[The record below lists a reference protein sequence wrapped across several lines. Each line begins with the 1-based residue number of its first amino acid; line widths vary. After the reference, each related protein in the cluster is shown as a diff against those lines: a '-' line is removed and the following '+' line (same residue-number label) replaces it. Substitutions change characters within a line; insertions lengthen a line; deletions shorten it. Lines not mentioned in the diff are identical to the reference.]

1 MDRLSPHRSTAS
13 INGPQ
18 LQGDDA
24 ITANQDWAHATFS
37 AARGAIEI
45 RLEKSRMILRVLH
58 RRTGLCSERIGFAVS
73 ALCCALGG
81 RGRRFRSITPLE

>member
-45 RLEKSRMILRVLH
+45 RLNH
-58 RRTGLCSERIGFAVS
+58 A
-73 ALCCALGG
+73 
-81 RGRRFRSITPLE
+81 